1 MANYNDLKAS
11 IQEVIRTNGNN
22 EITGALLQQTLL
34 AIVNALGDG
43 YQYAWRAVPATNPGT
58 PDQKVFYL
66 AGPGV
71 YPNFNNATVNDGEIG
86 IFKYNGSWTIEKISV
101 GKNYDGYL
109 GIEYGSILNASST
122 VTGKQIGLNGSIV
135 DNEFFIL
142 KTYTVQSG
150 KSYYIT
156 GLEAGN
162 QYSSGWA
169 VYKGASQL
177 ANGATNIS
185 TNDAVVR
192 IPDGGNTL
200 YVCQPNYLNLPE
212 ITVRETTSVVADLYK
227 MLERIEDVVGVEIVK
242 IDNLDVANYALLVD
256 TYVNKYWENGKLSDD
271 PMQVR
276 NATSLVEIDKTKDII
291 PGTNGWADIVF
302 FGGNKN
308 YLSTSQAYIS
318 SPIDKSKIPS
328 DAVYMAFNYYRNSC
342 VALDSNFYVSTRPY
356 QNRLTMKLYASHN
369 KVKGTRPK
377 INIYLD
383 DSQEDI
389 FKKLVDAIYIED
401 CDVVFEKGAYTL
413 NSIFYLMQSKYQWA
427 DAFEL
432 PIGGNCHYYL
442 NNSTITGNYAGQTPS
457 SGSVVEK
464 NSSIFG
470 THRLD
475 GQTFELH
482 DGELIANGLVY
493 CVHDEASGGNG
504 SYVHHYE
511 NMIMKYNTGQYTQS
525 LSKCIGGGT
534 GLAGE
539 VVLNGCKFFNAHTS
553 KDISWHGHTLT
564 TASVFK
570 LFVANSF
577 FDKGIGLDQMAE
589 NETGYLFLSA
599 SLVPSVPS
607 QERWTV
613 FSAI

>member
-1 MANYNDLKAS
+1 MSNYATLKAT
-11 IQEVIRTNGNN
+11 IQQVVKTNGNQ
-22 EITGALLQQTLL
+22 EITGALLQQTLM
-34 AIVNALGDG
+34 AMINSLGIG
-43 YQYAWRAVPATNPGT
+43 YQYVGVANPNTNPGT
-58 PDQKVFYL
+58 PDQNVSYL
-66 AGPGV
+66 CGPGT
-71 YPNFNNATVNDGEIG
+71 YPNMGGLTVPDGTIG
-86 IFKYNGSWTIEKISV
+86 LLKYNGTWAVDTVDV
-101 GKNYDGYL
+101 GKNYDAYL
-109 GIEYGSILNASST
+109 GITNGPAISASGTQSAY
-122 VTGKQIGLNGSIV
+122 ISPNGSIV
-135 DNEFFIL
+135 SSTDFTT
-142 KTYTVQSG
+142 KTFAVDGG
-150 KSYYIT
+150 KSYYVS
-156 GLEAGN
+156 GLEKGN
-162 QYSSGWA
+162 QWTCGWA
-169 VYKGASQL
+169 VYSGNTKMTYGANNASTNE
-177 ANGATNIS
+177 AIIRVPEGAT
-185 TNDAVVR
+185 
-192 IPDGGNTL
+192 TL
-200 YVCQPNYLNLPE
+200 YVCQPSYGDLPAIEVKQTDSIIEEILSQLNRVEPTGAE
-212 ITVRETTSVVADLYK
+212 QDLD
-227 MLERIEDVVGVEIVK
+227 I
-242 IDNLDVANYALLVD
+242 ANYALLPQ
-256 TYVNKYWENGKLSDD
+256 TYVNKIWNNGVLIDD
-271 PMQVR
+271 AVNKR
-276 NATSLVEIDKTKDII
+276 NSTSLVKIDKTKPII
-291 PGTNGWADIVF
+291 PGTVGYTDVVF
-302 FGGNKN
+302 FDANQN
-308 YLSTSQAYIS
+308 YISTVQAYIS
-318 SPIDKSKIPS
+318 EIIASDDIPAS
-328 DAVYMAFNYYRNSC
+328 AVYVAFTYYR
-342 VALDSNFYVSTRPY
+342 DSLLAEDGEFYVSTRPY
-356 QNRLTMKLYASHN
+356 CTRLTNKLYATQN
-369 KVKGTRPK
+369 KIKGTRPK
-377 INIYLD
+377 IQIYTSD
-383 DSQEDI
+383 TQETI
-389 FKKLVDAIYIED
+389 FKKMVDAIYIED

-413 NSIFYLMQSKYQWA
+413 NSIFYLMQSKYQWS

-432 PIGGNCHYYL
+432 PVGGNCHYYL

-457 SGSVVEK
+457 SGSVVET

-493 CVHDEASGGNG
+493 CVHDEASGGDG

-511 NMIMKYNTGQYTQS
+511 NMIMRYNTGQYTQS